1 MIEKVLEKLK
11 KRYSNEPEY
20 IQAVKEMFE
29 SIKKIEDK
37 FPQYKDDNIY
47 ERIAEPERIITFRV
61 VWERDD
67 GKVEV
72 NRGYRVQFNSALG
85 IYKGGLRFHK
95 SVNLSI
101 LKFLGFEQT
110 FKNALTT
117 LPLGGAKGGS
127 DFDPKG
133 KSEREIKRFSYAFMQ
148 ELYRYIGEDTDVPA
162 GDIGVSRREIG
173 YMQGMYKKITNKHIG
188 IITGKSMNHGG
199 SFLRVEATGYGIV
212 YFLLEMLKDNNID
225 IKNKIFVVS
234 GAGNVALHTIE
245 KLIDFGAK
253 VISFSDSSGCIVD
266 KEGINKEK
274 LEYIKFLKNAKR
286 TKAEK
291 YLSKYKAEFYPASI
305 WDVVREKKIQADFA
319 IPCAT
324 QNEINKSHA
333 EYFVTNGFKGVVE
346 GANMPCSFDAM
357 NLIRKHLLFAPS
369 KAANAGGV
377 IVSGFEISQNI
388 MRLNWDKNYIESEL
402 HKFMK
407 NIYNTCKETSLK
419 YSKKIDLL
427 EGANIASFLKVADAM
442 LYYG

>member
-1 MIEKVLEKLK
+1 MVEKVLEKLK
-11 KRYSNEPEY
+11 KRYPNEPEY
-20 IQAVKEMFE
+20 IQAVKEMFK
-29 SIKKIEDK
+29 SIKKIETK
-37 FPQYKDDNIY
+37 FPHYKNENIY
-47 ERIAEPERIITFRV
+47 ERIVEPERIITFKV
-61 VWERDD
+61 VWERDN
-67 GKVEV
+67 GKIEV

-127 DFDPKG
+127 DFDPKD
-133 KSEREIKRFSYAFMQ
+133 KSEKEIKRFSYAFMQ
-148 ELYRYIGEDTDVPA
+148 ELYRYIGEDTDIPA

-173 YMQGMYKKITNKHIG
+173 YMQSIYKKITNKHIG
-188 IITGKSMNHGG
+188 ILTGKSLNQGG
-199 SFLRVEATGYGIV
+199 SFLRIEATGYGIV
-212 YFLLEMLKDNNID
+212 YFLLEMLKDNNLD
-225 IKNKIFVVS
+225 IKDKVIIVS

-253 VISFSDSSGCIVD
+253 VISFSDSSGCIID

-274 LEYIKFLKNAKR
+274 LEYIKFLKNTKR
-286 TKAEK
+286 ERVDK
-291 YLSKYKAEFYPASI
+291 YLLKYNAEFYPTSVWNI
-305 WDVVREKKIQADFA
+305 VKEKNIKADFA

-324 QNEINKSHA
+324 QNEIYKNHA
-333 EYFVTNGFKGVVE
+333 EYFINSGFKGVIE
-346 GANMPCSFDAM
+346 GANMPCSFEAVELLKENM
-357 NLIRKHLLFAPS
+357 LFAPS

-388 MRLNWDKNYIESEL
+388 MRLNWDKKFIENEL

-407 NIYNTCKETSLK
+407 KIYNTCKETSLK
-419 YSKKIDLL
+419 YCYKVDLL

-442 LYYG
+442 LL